1 MVVVSMVVMVMMVGM
16 AMMLGL
22 HRTGEPNRTRTR
34 DPAMQPPAARPSHK
48 LQGVVN
54 YPSPE

>member
-34 DPAMQPPAARPSHK
+34 DPAMQPPAARPSDK